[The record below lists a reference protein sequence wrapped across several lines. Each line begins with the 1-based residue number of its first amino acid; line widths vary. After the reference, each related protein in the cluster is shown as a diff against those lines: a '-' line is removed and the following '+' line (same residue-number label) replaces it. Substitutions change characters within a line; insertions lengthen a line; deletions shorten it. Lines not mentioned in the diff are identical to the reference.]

1 MPAQIPANISK
12 TVDNRTL
19 YQKDYNLW
27 VETTL
32 RQIQVGHFEVVD
44 WENLIEEVADLSRRQ
59 RDKLKSL
66 LTRLFEHLLK
76 LTYWEAERDYNARH
90 WRGEIV
96 NFRCQIQDLL
106 EDSPSL
112 KSFLSENLPKCYQN
126 ARKITIAKTG
136 LPAATFPDVP
146 IATVEQVL
154 EDNWLPERH

>member
-1 MPAQIPANISK
+1 MTAQISAKILETGDK
-12 TVDNRTL
+12 LTL

-27 VETTL
+27 VETTV
-32 RQIQVGHFEVVD
+32 RQIQAGHFEAVD
-44 WENLIEEVADLSRRQ
+44 WDNLIEEVADLSRRQ

-76 LTYWEAERDYNARH
+76 LTYWETKRDYNAHH
-90 WRGEIV
+90 WQGEIV

-112 KSFLSENLPKCYQN
+112 KPYMTEILQKCYQN

-154 EDNWLPERH
+154 DDNWLAEK